1 MARIDDVLNIM
12 KGQIGKPY
20 KFAAPVSLQD
30 PNPPEF
36 DCSALIYWASGRAG
50 AQPLLPR
57 VSMQQHQAFIDNGTL
72 LGDVRSDPGV
82 VARTLGIRGAIL
94 IRTALADG
102 RTPCDPAQGDA
113 GRSHIAISMGEGNI
127 LEAQQTG
134 KPVGI
139 YSANPAFRIW
149 TAGGLLPG
157 VDYSTAPPGLPGN
170 SHARTARPHLL
181 HDFRTDAKNY
191 RGADRTAWVSRM
203 QQLLIERGLLQIS
216 APTGFFR
223 NLTLN
228 ALLAF
233 QQYVATHHVNGFAV
247 DGDCG
252 PQTWGWL
259 LYLTGHGLE
268 E

>member
-1 MARIDDVLNIM
+1 MARIDDVLSIM
-12 KGQIGKPY
+12 RSQIGKPY
-20 KFAAPVSLQD
+20 KFGAPVDIND
-30 PNPPEF
+30 PNPPAF
-36 DCSALIYWASGRAG
+36 DCSALIHWSCGRSGAR
-50 AQPLLPR
+50 PILPR
-57 VSMQQHQAFIDNGTL
+57 VSMQQHQAFINNGTFM
-72 LGDVRSDPGV
+72 GDVRTDPGV
-82 VARTLGIRGAIL
+82 ISRTLAIRGAII
-94 IRTALADG
+94 IRTVLADG
-102 RTPCDPAQGDA
+102 RTPCDPSQGDA
-113 GRSHIAISMGEGNI
+113 GRSHIAISMGNGTI

-139 YSANPAFRIW
+139 YSANPAQRIW
-149 TAGGLLPG
+149 TAGGRLPG
-157 VDYSTAPPGLPGN
+157 VDYSAGLPGN
-170 SHARTARPHLL
+170 SHARLGRPHLM
-181 HDFRTDAKNY
+181 HDFRNDPQNY
-191 RGADRTAWVSRM
+191 RGADRTTWVSRM
-203 QQLLIERGLLQIS
+203 QQLLIERGVLAIA

-233 QQYVATHHVNGFAV
+233 QQDVANNHVPGFAV